1 MKIGNDEITTPR
13 EDNIGYDR
21 DWRFRIADAHV
32 SSGEPLPEA
41 VSQDAAIQA
50 LLACLQGKPK
60 QDAGCLGAMSARAS
74 PTMGRVLD
82 AYLLTRASASQILEE
97 TGIPN
102 GAIDFYER
110 LFFNVRTF
118 CGDPRQSQVLRLAM
132 ELESSPEP
140 TTPAERI
147 HRAMMKAAI
156 DGDVHLLRTFIPR
169 RRAGVSQGSFAGTL
183 VQRELNRRIL
193 RGELSTSALIKLRGL
208 EIAEDRMNL
217 SMNKSGT
224 PDLHND
230 NNYYAGDPYVLSA
243 RTF

>member
-1 MKIGNDEITTPR
+1 
-13 EDNIGYDR
+13 
-21 DWRFRIADAHV
+21 
-32 SSGEPLPEA
+32 
-41 VSQDAAIQA
+41 
-50 LLACLQGKPK
+50 
-60 QDAGCLGAMSARAS
+60 
-74 PTMGRVLD
+74 
-82 AYLLTRASASQILEE
+82 
-97 TGIPN
+97 
-102 GAIDFYER
+102 
-110 LFFNVRTF
+110 
-118 CGDPRQSQVLRLAM
+118 
-132 ELESSPEP
+132 
-140 TTPAERI
+140 
-147 HRAMMKAAI
+147 MMKAAI

-230 NNYYAGDPYVLSA
+230 NNYYAGDHYVLSA